1 MGHSVLVLGGGV
13 AGMTAAHELSERGFA
28 VTLLEAGPILGGKA
42 RSLSVP
48 GTGRDG
54 RPDLPGEHGF
64 RFVPGFYRHLPE
76 TMSRIPYAAQP
87 DGVAGNLVQATRAQN
102 ALTGG
107 PDPIIH
113 AGWPESWLDALSGFS
128 TLLTTRWGL
137 SLREL
142 NVFMRRLWVFAS
154 SCEERRVEQWEDV
167 SWWDFV
173 RAPEMSE
180 AYQTL
185 LAKGMTRSLVAVRAE
200 HASTRTVGAI
210 ALQLFRDMWRTDG
223 TFDRLLNGPTSEV
236 WIEPWRVLLEQQGV
250 RVLTGHRV
258 SALHMQGSQLSGV
271 EVQHQGSTQTMQAD
285 DYICALPVEK
295 FAPLVTPAM
304 RAREPLL
311 GTLHELQL
319 EWMNGIQF
327 YLRRDVPLVHGHTV
341 YPDTP
346 WALTSVSQQQF
357 WRRPLSEYGDG
368 TVQGCLSVDISDWKA
383 PGVLYGKPAEEL
395 QDREH
400 VRAEVWA
407 QLKRALHDDE
417 TAELTDSDV
426 VTWFL
431 DPGIVMPNPSGVTN
445 LEPLLVNTVGSLR
458 LRPEAV
464 TRISNFFL
472 AGDYVRTF
480 TDLATMEAA
489 NEAARRAVNG
499 VLFAR
504 GSGAPKCQVWPFE
517 EPALLD
523 RFKRRDAVRFARGM
537 SNYFDV

>member
-1 MGHSVLVLGGGV
+1 MTHSVLVLGAGV
-13 AGMTAAHELSERGFA
+13 AGLSAAHELSERGFA
-28 VTLLEAGPILGGKA
+28 VTLLEAGPIVGGKA

-48 GTGRDG
+48 GTGTGG
-54 RPDLPGEHGF
+54 RRDLPGEHGF
-64 RFVPGFYRHLPE
+64 RFVPGFYRHLPDS
-76 TMSRIPYAAQP
+76 MSRIPFQNQP
-87 DGVAGNLVQATRAQN
+87 DGVAGNLVQATRAQI

-107 PDPIIH
+107 PDPLIL
-113 AGWPESWLDALSGFS
+113 AGWPESLAAAWSGFS

-142 NVFMRRLWVFAS
+142 SVFMRRLWVFAT
-154 SCEERRVEQWEDV
+154 SCEERRVEQWEDMA
-167 SWWDFV
+167 WWDFV
-173 RAPEMSE
+173 RAADMSE

-200 HASTRTVGAI
+200 HGSTRTVGTI
-210 ALQLFRDMWRTDG
+210 ALQLFKDMWRTDG
-223 TFDRLLNGPTSEV
+223 TFDRLLSGPTSEV
-236 WIEPWRVLLEQQGV
+236 WLEPWRAYLEQQGV
-250 RVLTGHRV
+250 QVLVNHRV
-258 SALHMQGSQLSGV
+258 TELHMQGNQLSGIDV
-271 EVQHQGSTQTMQAD
+271 EHQGVTQTMHAD

-295 FAPLVTPAM
+295 FAPLVTLEM
-304 RAREPLL
+304 RTREPLL
-311 GTLHELQL
+311 GTLNQLQL

-357 WRRPLSEYGDG
+357 WRRSLTEYGDG
-368 TVQGCLSVDISDWKA
+368 SVHGCLSVDISDWKA
-383 PGVLYGKPAEEL
+383 PGILYGKGAMEL

-407 QLKRALHDDE
+407 QLKRALHDDG

-431 DPGIVMPNPSGVTN
+431 DPDIVMPNPSGVAN

-464 TRISNFFL
+464 TRISNLFL

-489 NEAARRAVNG
+489 NESARRAVNG
-499 VLFAR
+499 LLFAR
-504 GSGAPKCQVWPFE
+504 GLAAPRCHVWPFE
-517 EPALLD
+517 EPAMLD
-523 RFKRRDAVRFARGM
+523 GFKRRDAARFARGL
-537 SNYFDV
+537 SNFFDD